1 MSKES
6 VFHVSE
12 ILRPQIQ
19 RKDTKFSF
27 AIPPIVKVVVTLYK
41 LCQGTLLLVYFEQ
54 FAIGKSIVCVALC
67 DIIRA
72 INIEFREQMKFL
84 SGNHLLDVMCE
95 FKH

>member
-27 AIPPIVKVVVTLYK
+27 AIPPIV
-41 LCQGTLLLVYFEQ
+41 
-54 FAIGKSIVCVALC
+54 GKSIVCVALC